1 MDNPDI
7 QQIIREEVRRAV
19 RWQPLVQLGI
29 QVVVQGL
36 AYGITFIFIWE
47 LRSQI
52 QDVPRGGQESPGSGR
67 RRPRPRAAV
76 RRRPLTPPPCPRP

>member
-1 MDNPDI
+1 MDNSDI

-47 LRSQI
+47 LRDQI
-52 QDVPRGGQESPGSGR
+52 QDVLEVIESLPG
-67 RRPRPRAAV
+67 AAV
-76 RRRPLTPPPCPRP
+76 DALDPGRLFGGDR

>member
-52 QDVPRGGQESPGSGR
+52 HDVLEVVKSLPG
-67 RRPRPRAAV
+67 AAV
-76 RRRPLTPPPCPRP
+76 DVLDPGRLFGGDR

>member
-19 RWQPLVQLGI
+19 RWQPLVQLAI

-36 AYGITFIFIWE
+36 AFTFIFIWE
-47 LRSQI
+47 LRGQI
-52 QDVPRGGQESPGSGR
+52 QDVLEVIESLPG
-67 RRPRPRAAV
+67 AAV
-76 RRRPLTPPPCPRP
+76 DALEPGRLFGGDR

>member
-19 RWQPLVQLGI
+19 RWQPLVQLCI
-29 QVVVQGL
+29 QVVIQGL

-47 LRSQI
+47 LRGQI
-52 QDVPRGGQESPGSGR
+52 QGVLEVVESLPG
-67 RRPRPRAAV
+67 AAV
-76 RRRPLTPPPCPRP
+76 DALDPGRLFGGDC

>member
-52 QDVPRGGQESPGSGR
+52 QDVLEVVKSLPG
-67 RRPRPRAAV
+67 AAV
-76 RRRPLTPPPCPRP
+76 DALDPGRLFGGDR